1 MHRHKLFALTIDPLR
16 LQQVREARKPGSR
29 YATLEQCRRE
39 VTEAE
44 KMFRCE
50 RLPLLSTT
58 HTSIEEIASKVLSA
72 LGIERH
78 LF

>member
-1 MHRHKLFALTIDPLR
+1 
-16 LQQVREARKPGSR
+16 
-29 YATLEQCRRE
+29 
-39 VTEAE
+39 
-44 KMFRCE
+44 MFRRE
-50 RLPLLSTT
+50 RLPVLSTT